1 MEVLFVSTIIYPLIE
16 RKCTS
21 TMLTALFV
29 KKKKKKKER
38 KKHPPLFS
46 HLHFLKAAKFCFLYN
61 F

>member
-29 KKKKKKKER
+29 KKKKKKKE
-38 KKHPPLFS
+38 KSTIIITSPFFKS
-46 HLHFLKAAKFCFLYN
+46 S
-61 F
+61 